1 MTERAV
7 YAAGDQCLAADDAP
21 ALLDGRRERPV
32 AGEVPLLLGVV
43 GFVAGI
49 ALVVLADRPV
59 TELFGGDGS
68 PTHGFNVGVAVLA
81 VVAFVV
87 AARATRGRPIA
98 ARVLV
103 MLAGLAA
110 ASALTVGLA
119 TLVPML

>member
-1 MTERAV
+1 M
-7 YAAGDQCLAADDAP
+7 AGGRPVHGLPRHRGGLRRDAP
-21 ALLDGRRERPV
+21 RGTV
-32 AGEVPLLLGVV
+32 A
-43 GFVAGI
+43 
-49 ALVVLADRPV
+49 ALVGAILVP
-59 TELFGGDGS
+59 
-68 PTHGFNVGVAVLA
+68 